1 MNFKEFINIYQNE
14 SWEVLE
20 KQFSWFKD
28 MKDVPQ
34 DKIHHA
40 EGNVAIHTQM
50 VLKELINLKE
60 YQSLNQAEQEILWTS
75 ALLHDVEKRS
85 TTLEE
90 NGRITAR
97 RHAKKGAVTSRKIL
111 YKDIVTP
118 FVIREQIVKLVQ
130 FHGLPL
136 WAFEKE
142 NPLKTLVLTSCEIS
156 MKLLYILS
164 KADVLGR
171 ICHDQDEYLYRL
183 ELFKEWCIEQ
193 NCWEQEKSFNS
204 NSHRFLYFSK
214 ENVPFEYEPFEE
226 EKFEVILLVGLPG
239 TGKDYYCATHYKEL
253 PIVSL
258 DKFRE
263 EYKILP
269 SDTKGTGKVVQ
280 YAKEASKEYLRKK
293 QSFVFNA
300 TNIVKNLRSQWVDL
314 FVMYGAKVKIVYL
327 EVSYQKMLAQNQ
339 NREAIVPEKI
349 IEKMLTKMEI
359 PAQYEA
365 HSVDYNIR

>member
-1 MNFKEFINIYQNE
+1 MDFKEFITYQNQ
-14 SWEVLE
+14 SWEILE
-20 KQFSWFKD
+20 EQFSWVKD
-28 MKDVPQ
+28 MKNVPQ

-50 VLKELINLKE
+50 VLKELMYLDE
-60 YQSLNQAEQEILWTS
+60 YQVLDKIEQEILWAG

-90 NGRITAR
+90 NGRITAK

-118 FVIREQIVKLVQ
+118 FDIREKIVKLVQ

-136 WAFEKE
+136 WAFEKQD
-142 NPLKTLVLTSCEIS
+142 PLKTLILTSCEIS

-171 ICHDQDEYLYRL
+171 ICNDQEEYLYRL

-193 NCWEQEKSFNS
+193 NCWEQQKSFNS
-204 NSHRFLYFSK
+204 KSHRFLYFSK
-214 ENVPFEYEPFEE
+214 EDVAFEYEPFEE
-226 EKFEVILLVGLPG
+226 ETFEVILLVGLPG
-239 TGKDYYCATHYKEL
+239 TGKDYYCSKHYKEL
-253 PIVSL
+253 PMISL

-280 YAKEASKEYLRKK
+280 YAKEASKVYLRKK

-300 TNIVKNLRSQWVDL
+300 TNIVRNLRSQWVDL
-314 FVMYGAKVKIVYL
+314 FVMYGAKVKIVYM
-327 EVSYQKMLAQNQ
+327 EVSYQQLLYQNK

-349 IEKMLTKMEI
+349 IERMLTKMEI
-359 PAQYEA
+359 PTEYEA
-365 HSVDYNIR
+365 HSVAFFIR